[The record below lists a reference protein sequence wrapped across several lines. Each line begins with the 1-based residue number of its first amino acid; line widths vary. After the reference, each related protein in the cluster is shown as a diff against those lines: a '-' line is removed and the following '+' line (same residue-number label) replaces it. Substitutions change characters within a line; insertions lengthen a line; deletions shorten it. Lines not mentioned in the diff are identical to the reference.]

1 MSMSAVITVEKIFM
15 ITFVLYISNA
25 NEFNPAEK
33 YVHMTVLIN
42 ALSV

>member
-1 MSMSAVITVEKIFM
+1 MSAVITVEKIFM

-25 NEFNPAEK
+25 SEFNPAEK